1 MMDDFLTNRRILV
14 AEDEYLIADDLRDA
28 LCAAGAEVLGPFS
41 AVADVMEFIN
51 TDAAIDAAVLDIN
64 MRGDMIFPVADAL
77 RARGVPFVFATGYD
91 EWSLPERF
99 SDATRL
105 EKPVSAHRVTA
116 ALGPLVEGSVVDGPG
131 AMSSTA
137 GSA

>member
-1 MMDDFLTNRRILV
+1 MIDDCLRNRRILV

-28 LCAAGAEVLGPFS
+28 LTAAGAEVLGPFPT
-41 AVADVMEFIN
+41 V
-51 TDAAIDAAVLDIN
+51 TDAIAFVDAGTAIDAAVLDIN
-64 MRGDMIFPVADAL
+64 LRGDMIFPVADAL

-99 SDATRL
+99 SGATRL

-116 ALGPLVEGSVVDGPG
+116 AIRPLFEGSVVDGPG
-131 AMSSTA
+131 APNGTA